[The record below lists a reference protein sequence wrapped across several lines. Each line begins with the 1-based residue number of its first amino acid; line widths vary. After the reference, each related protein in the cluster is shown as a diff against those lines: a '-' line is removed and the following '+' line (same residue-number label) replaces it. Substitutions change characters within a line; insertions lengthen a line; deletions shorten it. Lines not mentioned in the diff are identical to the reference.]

1 MSIRPHIF
9 QEIAQAKLELHWTLL
24 NDISDMQI
32 RLGEIL
38 VQHILHQK
46 EMSVE
51 TAKKLQD
58 DLSDIRG
65 RIVALKKKE

>member
-1 MSIRPHIF
+1 MSVRPHIF
-9 QEIAQAKLELHWTLL
+9 QEIAQARLEIHWRLL

-38 VQHILHQK
+38 VQHVLHQK
-46 EMSVE
+46 EMTAES
-51 TAKKLQD
+51 AKKLQD